1 MLAQQQEKQMLMTT
15 RQMLMIRGL
24 ILEENQ
30 QSTELRPE
38 LDPNNVKFSTYLN
51 FYCYDEMPWARQ
63 LIK

>member
-1 MLAQQQEKQMLMTT
+1 
-15 RQMLMIRGL
+15 MIRGL